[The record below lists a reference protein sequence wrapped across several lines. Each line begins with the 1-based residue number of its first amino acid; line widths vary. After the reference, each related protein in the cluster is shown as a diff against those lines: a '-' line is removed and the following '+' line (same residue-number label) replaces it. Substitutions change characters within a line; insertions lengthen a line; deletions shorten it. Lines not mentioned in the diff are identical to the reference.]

1 LGKKLG
7 KVLTFEIALVLI
19 ILALTIVLFLS
30 GRLRVDLIGLLVL
43 GSLAITGLV
52 TPAEALSGFSN
63 PAVVTVWAMFIISG
77 GLTLSGVARF
87 IGHQV
92 LRFSGHG
99 EIRLIAVIMLTAGG
113 MSAFMNNIGVAALLL
128 PVVMDIG
135 KRTGHPPSRLLMP
148 LAYGCLLGGLTTL
161 IGTPPNI
168 LVSDA
173 LREFGLTP
181 FRLFDFTPVG
191 LSVMVGSVLFMILF
205 GRRLLPVR
213 DPAREFS
220 DEKRSD
226 LTNIYSLGERI
237 FSLRLPPGSPL
248 TGKNLASSRLGETLG
263 VNVIGILRRGRTIL
277 SPGPTTLLQ
286 PEDKLLVVGRQDRL
300 AQLSTFGELQ
310 VEKENLDVD
319 RLISSEIEIAKVG
332 LAPESSLIG
341 QTLRESDFRRRFG
354 VNVLSIYRQDKHFR
368 MNLQDIPIQTG
379 DVCLIQGQSQKIVA
393 LQNDPDFLVS
403 NVESAEVSPLH
414 EHLLAVR
421 IPDESPLEGK
431 TLAESNLGAA
441 LGLMVLG
448 IARDGDTYL
457 APSHSEKLKT
467 GDILLVEGSKEELQE
482 LSGLGKLDI
491 EGDPTSDLEDL
502 ETEKVG
508 LVEAVLSPHSTL
520 FGQTLR
526 QIDFRDKYGLS
537 VVAIWR
543 GGRSYRSNLGNMPL
557 QLGDALLLYGNRD
570 RIKRLAREPDFLV
583 LYEEAQPLPDLTKA
597 PRAVVILGLVL
608 LPVMLGWLPISIAA
622 VVGAALMVLTR
633 CLSMEEAYRVIEW
646 RAVFLIAGTLPLGIA
661 MEQTGAAS
669 LIADQIVLLVGNAG
683 PMGLLA
689 GIFILTSLSTQAM
702 PSVASV
708 VLLAPIALNTSA
720 ELGISPYPLM
730 MAVAI
735 AASTGFHSPV
745 SHPANVLVLGPG
757 GYRYVDFFKVG
768 LPLTAVVFVLVL
780 LVLPIFFPF

>member
-1 LGKKLG
+1 VTLEIVL
-7 KVLTFEIALVLI
+7 VLT
-19 ILALTIVLFLS
+19 ILSLTVILFLS

-43 GSLAITGLV
+43 GSLALTGLI

-87 IGHQV
+87 IGRQV

-99 EIRLIAVIMLTAGG
+99 EKRLITVIMLTAGG

-168 LVSDA
+168 LVSDS

-181 FRLFDFTPVG
+181 FQLFDFTPVG
-191 LSVMVGSVLFMILF
+191 LIVLIGSVLFMVLI
-205 GRRLLPVR
+205 GRRFLPVR
-213 DPAREFS
+213 DPARDFA
-220 DEKRSD
+220 DEKRED
-226 LTNIYSLGERI
+226 LSNIYALGERI
-237 FSLRLPPGSPL
+237 FSLRLPPESPL
-248 TGKNLASSRLGETLG
+248 TGKSLASSRLGESLG

-277 SPGPTTLLQ
+277 SPGPASILQ
-286 PEDKLLVVGRQDRL
+286 PDDKLLVVGRQDRL
-300 AQLSTFGELQ
+300 AQLGAFGELQ
-310 VEKENLDVD
+310 VERENLDVD
-319 RLISSEIEIAKVG
+319 QLISSEIEIAKVG
-332 LAPESSLIG
+332 LSPESSLIG
-341 QTLRESDFRRRFG
+341 QTLRESDFRRRYG
-354 VNVLSIYRQDKHFR
+354 VNVLSIFRQDSHIKT
-368 MNLQDIPIQTG
+368 NLKDVPIKTG
-379 DVCLIQGQSQKIVA
+379 DMLLVQGPSQKIVG
-393 LQNDPDFLVS
+393 LQNASDFLVS

-414 EHLLAVR
+414 DHLLAVR

-431 TLAESNLGAA
+431 TLAESHLGAA

-448 IARDGDTYL
+448 IARGGNTYL
-457 APSHSEKLKT
+457 APSPSETLKA
-467 GDILLVEGSKEELQE
+467 GDILLVEGSKEELEE
-482 LSGLGKLDI
+482 LTGLRKLEVDR
-491 EGDPTSDLEDL
+491 EMESDLERI

-557 QLGDALLLYGNRD
+557 RLGDALLLYGNRD
-570 RIKRLAREPDFLV
+570 RMKRLAREPDFLV
-583 LYEEAQPLPDLTKA
+583 LYEEAQPVPDLTKA
-597 PRAVVILGLVL
+597 PRAVIILGLVL

-622 VVGAALMVLTR
+622 VIGASLMVLTR

-661 MEQTGAAS
+661 MEQTGAAR
-669 LIADQIVLLVGNAG
+669 LIADLIVSLVGGAG

-689 GIFILTSLSTQAM
+689 GLFILTSLSTQAM
-702 PSVASV
+702 PSVAAV
-708 VLLAPIALNTSA
+708 VLLAPIALNTA
-720 ELGISPYPLM
+720 TDMGISPYPLM

-757 GYRYVDFFKVG
+757 GYRYADYFKIG
-768 LPLTAVVFVLVL
+768 LPLTGVVFILVMIF
-780 LVLPIFFPF
+780 LPIFFRF

>member
-1 LGKKLG
+1 MTL
-7 KVLTFEIALVLI
+7 EIVLVLI
-19 ILALTIVLFLS
+19 ILALTVLLFLS

-43 GSLAITGLV
+43 GSLAISGLV

-77 GLTLSGVARF
+77 GLTMSGVARF
-87 IGHQV
+87 IGQQV

-99 EIRLIAVIMLTAGG
+99 EKRLITVIMLTAGG

-168 LVSDA
+168 LISDS
-173 LREFGLTP
+173 LREYGLTP
-181 FRLFDFTPVG
+181 FQLFDFTPIG
-191 LSVMVGSVLFMILF
+191 ITILIGSVLFMVLF

-213 DPAREFS
+213 NPARDFAE
-220 DEKRSD
+220 EKRED
-226 LTNIYSLGERI
+226 LTNVYSLGERI

-248 TGKNLASSRLGETLG
+248 TGKSLSSSRLGESLG

-277 SPGPTTLLQ
+277 SPGPTSILQ
-286 PEDKLLVVGRQDRL
+286 PDDKLLVVGRQDRL
-300 AQLSTFGELQ
+300 AQLGAFGELQ

-319 RLISSEIEIAKVG
+319 QLISSEIEFAKVG
-332 LAPESSLIG
+332 MAPESSLIG
-341 QTLRESDFRRRFG
+341 QTLRESNFRHRFG
-354 VNVLSIYRQDKHFR
+354 VNVLSIYRQDRHIKI
-368 MNLQDIPIQTG
+368 NLQDVPVQTG
-379 DVCLIQGQSQKIVA
+379 DVLLVQGPSQKIVA
-393 LQNDPDFLVS
+393 LQNDPNFLVS

-431 TLAESNLGAA
+431 TLAESHLGAA

-448 IARDGDTYL
+448 IARNGDTYL
-457 APSHSEKLKT
+457 APSPSETLKA
-467 GDILLVEGSKEELQE
+467 GDILLVEGSKEELE
-482 LSGLGKLDI
+482 GLSGLRKLEI
-491 EGDPTSDLEDL
+491 EGDLVSGLDTL

-543 GGRSYRSNLGNMPL
+543 GGRAYRSNLGNMPL
-557 QLGDALLLYGNRD
+557 RLGDALLLYGNRD
-570 RIKRLAREPDFLV
+570 RMKRLAREPDFLV
-583 LYEEAQPLPDLTKA
+583 LYEEAQPLPDLSKA
-597 PRAVVILGLVL
+597 PRSVVILGLVII
-608 LPVMLGWLPISIAA
+608 PVLLGWLPISIAA
-622 VVGAALMVLTR
+622 VIGASLMVLTR

-661 MEQTGAAS
+661 MEQTGAAR
-669 LIADQIVLLVGNAG
+669 LIADQIVALVGGAG

-689 GIFILTSLSTQAM
+689 GLFILTSLSTQAM
-702 PSVASV
+702 PSVAAV

-720 ELGISPYPLM
+720 DMGISPYPLM

-757 GYRYVDFFKVG
+757 GYRYVDYFKIG
-768 LPLTAVVFVLVL
+768 LPLTAVVFL
-780 LVLPIFFPF
+780 LVMIFLPIFIPF

>member
-1 LGKKLG
+1 VTLEIVL
-7 KVLTFEIALVLI
+7 VLT
-19 ILALTIVLFLS
+19 ILSLTVILFLS

-43 GSLAITGLV
+43 GSLALTGLI

-87 IGHQV
+87 IGRQV

-99 EIRLIAVIMLTAGG
+99 EKRLITVIMLTAGG

-168 LVSDA
+168 LVSDS

-181 FRLFDFTPVG
+181 FQLFDFTPVG
-191 LSVMVGSVLFMILF
+191 LIVLIGSVLFMVLI
-205 GRRLLPVR
+205 GRRFLPVR
-213 DPAREFS
+213 DPARDFA
-220 DEKRSD
+220 DEKRED
-226 LTNIYSLGERI
+226 LSNIYALGERI
-237 FSLRLPPGSPL
+237 FSLRLPPESPL
-248 TGKNLASSRLGETLG
+248 TGKSLASSRLGESLG

-277 SPGPTTLLQ
+277 SPGPASILQ
-286 PEDKLLVVGRQDRL
+286 PDDKLLVVGRQDRL
-300 AQLSTFGELQ
+300 AQLGAFGELQ
-310 VEKENLDVD
+310 VERENLDVD
-319 RLISSEIEIAKVG
+319 QLISSEIEIAKVG
-332 LAPESSLIG
+332 LSPESSLIG
-341 QTLRESDFRRRFG
+341 QTLRESDFRRRYG
-354 VNVLSIYRQDKHFR
+354 VNVLSIFRQDSHIKT
-368 MNLQDIPIQTG
+368 NLKDVPIKTG
-379 DVCLIQGQSQKIVA
+379 DMLLVQGPSQKIVG
-393 LQNDPDFLVS
+393 LQNASDFLVS

-414 EHLLAVR
+414 DHLLAVR

-431 TLAESNLGAA
+431 TLAESHLGAA

-448 IARDGDTYL
+448 IARGGNTYL
-457 APSHSEKLKT
+457 APSPSETLKA
-467 GDILLVEGSKEELQE
+467 GDILLVEGSKEELEE
-482 LSGLGKLDI
+482 LTGLRKLEVDR
-491 EGDPTSDLEDL
+491 EMESDLERL

-557 QLGDALLLYGNRD
+557 RLGDALLLYGNRD
-570 RIKRLAREPDFLV
+570 RMKRLAREPDFLV
-583 LYEEAQPLPDLTKA
+583 LYEEAQPVPDLTKA
-597 PRAVVILGLVL
+597 PRAVIILGLVL

-622 VVGAALMVLTR
+622 VIGASLMVLTR

-661 MEQTGAAS
+661 MEQTGAAR
-669 LIADQIVLLVGNAG
+669 LIADLIVSLVGGAG

-689 GIFILTSLSTQAM
+689 GLFILTSLSTQAM
-702 PSVASV
+702 PSVAAV
-708 VLLAPIALNTSA
+708 VLLAPIALNTA
-720 ELGISPYPLM
+720 TDMGISPYPLM

-757 GYRYVDFFKVG
+757 GYRYADYFKIG
-768 LPLTAVVFVLVL
+768 LPLTGVVFILVMIF
-780 LVLPIFFPF
+780 LPIFFRF

>member
-1 LGKKLG
+1 M
-7 KVLTFEIALVLI
+7 LTFEIALVLI
-19 ILALTIVLFLS
+19 ILGLTIALFLS

-43 GSLAITGLV
+43 GSLAVTGLV
-52 TPAEALSGFSN
+52 SPAEALSGFSN
-63 PAVVTVWAMFIISG
+63 PAVITVWAMFIISG

-87 IGHQV
+87 IGQQV

-99 EIRLIAVIMLTAGG
+99 EKRLIAVIMITAGG

-168 LVSDA
+168 LISDS
-173 LREFGLTP
+173 LREFGLIP
-181 FRLFDFTPVG
+181 FQLFDFTPVG
-191 LSVMVGSVLFMILF
+191 LTVLIGSILFMVLF

-213 DPAREFS
+213 DPAREFA
-220 DEKRSD
+220 DEKRTD
-226 LTNIYSLGERI
+226 LTNVYSLSERI
-237 FSLRLPPGSPL
+237 FSLRLPPASPL
-248 TGKNLASSRLGETLG
+248 TGKSLASSRLGESLG
-263 VNVIGILRRGRTIL
+263 VNVVGILRRGRTIL
-277 SPGPTTLLQ
+277 SPGPATILQ
-286 PEDKLLVVGRQDRL
+286 PDDKLLVVGKQDRL
-300 AQLSTFGELQ
+300 AQLDAFGELQ

-319 RLISSEIEIAKVG
+319 QLVSSEIEIAKVG
-332 LAPESSLIG
+332 LSPESSLVG
-341 QTLRESDFRRRFG
+341 QTLRKSEFRRRFG
-354 VNVLSIYRQDKHFR
+354 ANVLSIYRHDKLFR
-368 MNLQDIPIQTG
+368 INLQDIPIQSG
-379 DVCLIQGQSQKIVA
+379 DVLLVQGPSQKIVS

-431 TLAESNLGAA
+431 TLAESHLGAA

-457 APSHSEKLKT
+457 APSPSETLKA
-467 GDILLVEGSKEELQE
+467 GDILLVEGSKEELE
-482 LSGLGKLDI
+482 DLAGLRKLEI
-491 EGDPTSDLEDL
+491 EGELESDLESL
-502 ETEKVG
+502 ESEKVG

-543 GGRSYRSNLGNMPL
+543 DGRSYRSNLGSMPL

-570 RIKRLAREPDFLV
+570 RMKRLAREPDFLV
-583 LYEEAQPLPDLTKA
+583 LYEEAQPMPDLSKA
-597 PRAVVILGLVL
+597 PRAVVILAMVL

-622 VVGAALMVLTR
+622 VIGASAMVLTR
-633 CLSMEEAYRVIEW
+633 CLSMDEAYRVIEW

-661 MEQTGAAS
+661 MEQTGAAR
-669 LIADQIVLLVGNAG
+669 LIADQIVSLVGGLG

-689 GIFILTSLSTQAM
+689 GLFILTSLSTQAM

-720 ELGISPYPLM
+720 DMGVSPYPIM

-757 GYRYVDFFKVG
+757 GYRYTDFFKVG
-768 LPLTAVVFVLVL
+768 LPLTGVVFL
-780 LVLPIFFPF
+780 LVMIFLPLIFPF